1 MPNFQIFSATMQPIV
16 QKSPQNQQKS
26 TQNPGNFMIFPTTTK
41 SSTTQTN
48 NQATSLNNHLVSTIS
63 ANSLFPD
70 GALTPI
76 NSDTNFRQIPS
87 KIPSSGVNQ
96 PNSLFPSITQRP
108 FQTNLDQQL
117 NVDKNQLHVFSRPS
131 VPERGKQA
139 KC

>member
-1 MPNFQIFSATMQPIV
+1 M
-16 QKSPQNQQKS
+16 
-26 TQNPGNFMIFPTTTK
+26 
-41 SSTTQTN
+41 
-48 NQATSLNNHLVSTIS
+48 STIS

-96 PNSLFPSITQRP
+96 PKSLFPSITQRP
-108 FQTNLDQQL
+108 FQTNLEQQL
-117 NVDKNQLHVFSRPS
+117 NVDKNQLHVFSRPN

>member
-1 MPNFQIFSATMQPIV
+1 MQPIV

-87 KIPSSGVNQ
+87 KIPSSGFNQ
-96 PNSLFPSITQRP
+96 ANSLFPSITQQP
-108 FQTNLDQQL
+108 FQNNLKQQIHA
-117 NVDKNQLHVFSRPS
+117 DKNQLHVFSRPN
-131 VPERGKQA
+131 VPERGKQDVDFLIISLIN
-139 KC
+139 